1 MQLSYRSSLQLL
13 LNKDNASLLIRCRTP
28 YDLYSSAMPNES
40 AVRIMPTRKIV

>member
-13 LNKDNASLLIRCRTP
+13 LNKDNASLLIRCRT